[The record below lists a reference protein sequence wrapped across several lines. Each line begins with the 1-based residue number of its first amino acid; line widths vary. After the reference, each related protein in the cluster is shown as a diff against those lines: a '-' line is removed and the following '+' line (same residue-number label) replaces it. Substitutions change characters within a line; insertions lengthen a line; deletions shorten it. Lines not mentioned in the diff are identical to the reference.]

1 MIITMD
7 GFDAYKTYVAL
18 KNHFSSSTYD
28 FFKYNGRTRASVKSF
43 EKRNDKYL
51 FNKLSK
57 QKNLIDFLVA
67 NIAYNENPWVG
78 DVINNTEAEK
88 CYKKFKKI
96 KESITYIFQSDLEK
110 FDPPFTESF
119 IVKDGQHP
127 KALLMVLEKKITLE
141 TLIILNDLSGF
152 MKSWNRKISDT
163 VVWPSLYLKCKKLR
177 PFLTF
182 DRDKLKI
189 ILVDKIKQEDYNK

>member
-1 MIITMD
+1 MIFAMD

-18 KNHFSSSTYD
+18 KNHFSSKTYD
-28 FFKYNGRTRASVKSF
+28 FFKYNGRTRASLKSF
-43 EKRNDKYL
+43 ENRNDKYY

-96 KESITYIFQSDLEK
+96 KESITYTFQSDLDM
-110 FDPPFTESF
+110 FDLPFAENF

-127 KALLMVLEKKITLE
+127 KALRLVMERKITLE
-141 TLIILNDLSGF
+141 TIIILNDLSGF
-152 MKSWNRKISDT
+152 MKSWNRKITDT
-163 VVWPSLYLKCKKLR
+163 VVWPSVYLKCKKLR

-182 DRDKLKI
+182 DKEKLKN
-189 ILVDKIKQEDYNK
+189 ILVDKIKQDDYNK